1 MTVGGRTKAQW
12 RSAVLRAR
20 RELTP
25 ARRSAEADAIRAALS
40 TVVER
45 GDVVCAYVPVA
56 SEPGSVDMLDA
67 MVAAGARV
75 LLPVARDDDGTPVP
89 LSWGTYRGDALVEA
103 PFGLREP
110 APPHEPPQ
118 AIASAALVLVPAL
131 AVDRRGV
138 RLGRGAGYYDRSL
151 PLIGPGARLCAVVRD
166 EEFVAEL
173 PGEAHDVAMT
183 HVLTPGRGLFEL
195 PRR

>member
-1 MTVGGRTKAQW
+1 M
-12 RSAVLRAR
+12 LRAR

-25 ARRSAEADAIRAALS
+25 ARRRAEADAIRAALG

-45 GDVVCAYVPVA
+45 GDLVCAYVPVA
-56 SEPGSVDMLDA
+56 TEPGSVEMLDA
-67 MVAAGARV
+67 LVAAGARV
-75 LLPVARDDDGTPVP
+75 LLPVARDADGTPMP
-89 LSWGTYRGDALVEA
+89 LTWGAYRSDALVEA

-110 APPHEPPQ
+110 APPHEPPH
-118 AIASAALVLVPAL
+118 AIAAASLVLVPAL

-151 PLIGPGARLCAVVRD
+151 PLVGAGARLCAVVRD
-166 EEFVAEL
+166 DEFVEEL

-195 PRR
+195 PARN

>member
-1 MTVGGRTKAQW
+1 MTAGGKTKAQW
-12 RSAVLRAR
+12 RTAVLRAR

-25 ARRSAEADAIRAALS
+25 ARRRAEADAIRAALS
-40 TVVER
+40 TVV
-45 GDVVCAYVPVA
+45 GDGDTICAYVPVS
-56 SEPGSVDMLDA
+56 SEPGSADVLDA
-67 MVAAGARV
+67 LVAAGARV
-75 LLPVARDDDGTPVP
+75 LLPVARDDHGTPMP
-89 LSWGTYRGDALVEA
+89 LTWGVYRSDALVEA

-118 AIASAALVLVPAL
+118 AIASASMVLVPAL

-138 RLGRGAGYYDRSL
+138 RLGRGAGYYDRTL
-151 PLIGPGARLCAVVRD
+151 ALAGPGARLCAVVRD
-166 EEFVAEL
+166 EEFVDEL

-195 PRR
+195 PQQ